1 MLMLALELSTRRG
14 SVALAHAGPQF
25 QLLDEVDWESPQA
38 QSERVFGAI
47 EQILGRRSLKIHEIG
62 VFAAG
67 RGPGG
72 FSGIRIGITA
82 IQALALPLGRRVM
95 AVSSGRALAH
105 DLRERHPGRPV
116 AVVGDARRERWWW
129 GAFPASGAAL
139 HDWRVDEP
147 AHVLERLPAE
157 AVVASPDW
165 DRLGARVGPDGRWIR
180 EPRFPRAA
188 AVALLAAEAL
198 QTDAP
203 GEPVEPI
210 YLHPPV

>member
-14 SVALAHAGPQF
+14 SVALAHAGPTF
-25 QLLDEVDWESPQA
+25 QLLDEMEWEAPQA

-47 EQILGRRSLKIHEIG
+47 EQLLARRSLQIGEIG
-62 VFAAG
+62 LFAAG

-72 FSGIRIGITA
+72 FSGIRIAITA
-82 IQALALPLGRRVM
+82 IQAFALPLGRRVI
-95 AVSSGRALAH
+95 AVSSGRALARE
-105 DLRERHPGRPV
+105 LQERHPGRAV

-129 GAFPASGAAL
+129 GVFPADGASL

-165 DRLGARVGPDGRWIR
+165 ERLAARVGDDARWLR
-180 EPRFPRAA
+180 EPRWPRAA
-188 AVALLAAEAL
+188 TVAALAAESVQSA
-198 QTDAP
+198 AP